1 MVASK
6 SKINSTVITPIKV
19 ESIPSDRI
27 QGYEM
32 FPELYSNIFLM
43 AKKHSG
49 KTNVVYN
56 IIKACANKR
65 TKVIVFCNTHNN
77 DANWKFVKGFL
88 DFRKIES
95 AFYDS
100 IIDGKVN
107 VLNEVIE
114 EMKNEDEG
122 TENPEA
128 LKRSEEQKQVDRIL
142 GRNKKEK
149 REKEPK
155 KKAPRFILVFDDLP
169 STELRNKSVDT
180 LLKQNRHFKSKV
192 IISSQWVDLNPG
204 ARRQIQYYLLF
215 KGINEEKLDELYKNM
230 DLDISYEKLLELYK
244 DATSE
249 KYNFFYISTDGEY
262 RHNFNEKYE
271 P

>member
-1 MVASK
+1 MVQK
-6 SKINSTVITPIKV
+6 VKINTSTITPIKV
-19 ESIPSDRI
+19 EKIPSDKI
-27 QGYEM
+27 QGYEF

-49 KTNVVYN
+49 KTNVVFN
-56 IIKACANKR
+56 IIKACANKHS
-65 TKVIVFCNTHNN
+65 KVIVFCNTHNN
-77 DANWKFVKGFL
+77 DANWRFVKGFL

-100 IIDGKVN
+100 ILDGKQN
-107 VLNEVIE
+107 ILNEVIE
-114 EMKNEDEG
+114 EMKEED
-122 TENPEA
+122 TPKPDTQ
-128 LKRSEEQKQVDRIL
+128 KRTEEQKQVDRIL
-142 GRNKKEK
+142 GISKKEK
-149 REKEPK
+149 KEKEPK
-155 KKAPRFILVFDDLP
+155 KKAPRFIIVFDDLP

-192 IISSQWVDLNPG
+192 IISSQWVDLNPA

-230 DLDISYEKLLELYK
+230 DLDISYDKMLDLYK
-244 DATSE
+244 DATQE

-262 RHNFNEKYE
+262 RHNFNEKYDGT
-271 P
+271 